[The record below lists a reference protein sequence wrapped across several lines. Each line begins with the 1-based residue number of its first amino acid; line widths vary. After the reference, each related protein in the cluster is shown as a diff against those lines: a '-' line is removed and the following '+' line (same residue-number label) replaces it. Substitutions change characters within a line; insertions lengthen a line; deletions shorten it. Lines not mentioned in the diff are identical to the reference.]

1 LLIIDIKK
9 GEVIRKVAI
18 EGMKWI
24 NDITSHPENS
34 LYISD
39 SRAHKIYKYSSGKLS
54 EWLSEGLNS
63 PNGLLVDGER
73 LLVSGGSMGLSSI
86 DFKTKKL
93 TVINGQIKSGD
104 GISFAS
110 FPGYYFASD
119 FFGEIFMINPDGTGV
134 SLINTKDQKSNTAD
148 LTYIPEINLLIVP
161 TFDKNRVVAYKLLEK

>member
-1 LLIIDIKK
+1 
-9 GEVIRKVAI
+9 
-18 EGMKWI
+18 
-24 NDITSHPENS
+24 
-34 LYISD
+34 
-39 SRAHKIYKYSSGKLS
+39 
-54 EWLSEGLNS
+54 
-63 PNGLLVDGER
+63 LLVDGER